1 MKTLVIYYSAEGH
14 TKKIAEQIAENLQA
28 DLFEIAPAEPYTED
42 DLNWMDSNSRCT
54 REYDDPKLRNIAL
67 ASTEVP
73 NWSDYDRIIIGYP
86 IWWGITAWPVN
97 SFVKTQDFSGKTV
110 IPFCTSHSSGL
121 GDSDLNLQKDAK
133 GGEWQEGH
141 RFFQDTAAATV
152 KSWTDNLK

>member
-1 MKTLVIYYSAEGH
+1 M
-14 TKKIAEQIAENLQA
+14 
-28 DLFEIAPAEPYTED
+28 
-42 DLNWMDSNSRCT
+42 
-54 REYDDPKLRNIAL
+54 
-67 ASTEVP
+67 
-73 NWSDYDRIIIGYP
+73 
-86 IWWGITAWPVN
+86 GITAWPVN

-152 KSWTDNLK
+152 KSWTDNLE